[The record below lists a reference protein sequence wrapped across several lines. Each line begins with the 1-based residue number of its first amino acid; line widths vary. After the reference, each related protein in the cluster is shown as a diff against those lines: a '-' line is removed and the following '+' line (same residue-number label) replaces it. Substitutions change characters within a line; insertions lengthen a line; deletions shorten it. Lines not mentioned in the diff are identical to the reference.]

1 MRDRTIPSVDDME
14 LIGGRLCLDF
24 VNTVNR
30 MHGRR
35 YDERFASFADVL
47 RWSARLGL
55 IDCAAAARLERSAA
69 QFPDAAEGALQGIVA
84 LRECL
89 WRLFSGRPSHRDL
102 GILQK
107 ALRGTLPRVRPRQ
120 DKRGLVLD
128 PGRDLSD
135 WLLLAVGW
143 SALELLTS
151 SSLSTVKAC
160 PGDRCNW
167 LFLDASPNNRR
178 RWCSMKTCG
187 NRHKA
192 REHYSRQRIPAG

>member
-1 MRDRTIPSVDDME
+1 MRERTIPSVDDME
-14 LIGGRLCLDF
+14 LVGGRLCLDF

-35 YDERFASFADVL
+35 CDERFATFADVL

-55 IDCAAAARLERSAA
+55 INRAAAARLGRSAV
-69 QFPDAAEGALQGIVA
+69 QFPDTAQGALQGIVA

-89 WRLFSGRPSHRDL
+89 WRLFTGRPGARDP
-102 GILQK
+102 GILQE
-107 ALRGTLPRVRPRQ
+107 ALRGILPRVRRRQ
-120 DKRGLVLD
+120 DKAGIVLD

-135 WLLLAVGW
+135 WLLLAVSW

-151 SSLSTVKAC
+151 SSLSRVKSC

-178 RWCSMKTCG
+178 KWCSMKTCG
-187 NRHKA
+187 NRHKV
-192 REHYSRQRIPAG
+192 REHYNRLRVDAS